1 MLSGLADFR
10 RKKHGN
16 LCTSFNYRT
25 IQGRIKRAR
34 LDEQRYEPRGCRYRD
49 FRSFLQEKMQA
60 LIFCYFFIKE
70 KVKALRWLTEARLR
84 AGEK

>member
-1 MLSGLADFR
+1 MLAGIADFR

-34 LDEQRYEPRGCRYRD
+34 WDEQRYEPRGCRYRD
-49 FRSFLQEKMQA
+49 FRRFLQEKMQA
-60 LIFCYFFIKE
+60 LDFCFFWAKPKE
-70 KVKALRWLTEARLR
+70 RALGG
-84 AGEK
+84 GEPRQD